1 MASLAAWAVHPW
13 ASPPALQWATWVDP
27 APRWVVLQ
35 AATWA
40 VHPQDKWAVWA
51 VWAAR
56 VVRWAALQAA
66 TWAAHPLDKW
76 AAWLAQV
83 DKSVAPVDPWAAWVD
98 LEAKLAAHPMAK

>member
-1 MASLAAWAVHPW
+1 MV
-13 ASPPALQWATWVDP
+13 
-27 APRWVVLQ
+27 RWVVLQ
-35 AATWA
+35 AATWVA
-40 VHPQDKWAVWA
+40 HPLDKWAA
-51 VWAAR
+51 WAAR

-83 DKSVAPVDPWAAWVD
+83 DKSVAPVDPWAAWAD

>member
-13 ASPPALQWATWVDP
+13 ASPPALQWATWVDL

-66 TWAAHPLDKW
+66 TWASHPLDKW

>member
-1 MASLAAWAVHPW
+1 MA
-13 ASPPALQWATWVDP
+13 
-27 APRWVVLQ
+27 LQ

-40 VHPQDKWAVWA
+40 AHPLDK
-51 VWAAR
+51 WAAR

-83 DKSVAPVDPWAAWVD
+83 DKSVAPVDPWAAWAD
-98 LEAKLAAHPMAK
+98 LEVKLAAHPMAK

>member
-1 MASLAAWAVHPW
+1 VA
-13 ASPPALQWATWVDP
+13 
-27 APRWVVLQ
+27 RWVVLQ
-35 AATWA
+35 AATWVA
-40 VHPQDKWAVWA
+40 HPLDKWAA
-51 VWAAR
+51 WAAR

>member
-40 VHPQDKWAVWA
+40 VHPQDKWA
-51 VWAAR
+51 
-56 VVRWAALQAA
+56 
-66 TWAAHPLDKW
+66 
-76 AAWLAQV
+76 AWLAQV

>member
-1 MASLAAWAVHPW
+1 LDKWAIW
-13 ASPPALQWATWVDP
+13 S
-27 APRWVVLQ
+27 APVVRWVVFQ

-51 VWAAR
+51 EWAAR

>member
-40 VHPQDKWAVWA
+40 VHPQDKWAVW
-51 VWAAR
+51 VAR
-56 VVRWAALQAA
+56 VDRSVAPAG
-66 TWAAHPLDKW
+66 KW

>member
-1 MASLAAWAVHPW
+1 MDKWAIWLAPV
-13 ASPPALQWATWVDP
+13 V
-27 APRWVVLQ
+27 RWVVFQ

-40 VHPQDKWAVWA
+40 VHPV
-51 VWAAR
+51 
-56 VVRWAALQAA
+56 
-66 TWAAHPLDKW
+66 DKW

>member
-66 TWAAHPLDKW
+66 TWVAHPLDKW

>member
-1 MASLAAWAVHPW
+1 MV
-13 ASPPALQWATWVDP
+13 
-27 APRWVVLQ
+27 RWVVLQ

-51 VWAAR
+51 AR

-66 TWAAHPLDKW
+66 TWVAHPLDKW